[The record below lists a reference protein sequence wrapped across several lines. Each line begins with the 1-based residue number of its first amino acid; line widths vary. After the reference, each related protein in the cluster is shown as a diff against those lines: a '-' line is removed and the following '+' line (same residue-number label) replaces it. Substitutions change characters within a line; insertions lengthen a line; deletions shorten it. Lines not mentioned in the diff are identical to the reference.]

1 MNLQHYIFGRRT
13 PEFTAPH
20 LLVAEHLNLKPHI
33 CLVVEHLNLKPHICL
48 VMEHLILKFR
58 HLFGCG
64 TPDFKDK
71 FEV

>member
-1 MNLQHYIFGRRT
+1 LNLQHYIFGRRT
-13 PEFTAPH
+13 LEFTAPH

-33 CLVVEHLNLKPHICL
+33 CLVAEHLN
-48 VMEHLILKFR
+48 LKFR

>member
-13 PEFTAPH
+13 PEFKAPH

-48 VMEHLILKFR
+48 VVEHLILKFR

>member
-13 PEFTAPH
+13 PEFKAPH

-33 CLVVEHLNLKPHICL
+33 CLVV
-48 VMEHLILKFR
+48 EHLILKFR

>member
-20 LLVAEHLNLKPHI
+20 LLVAEHL
-33 CLVVEHLNLKPHICL
+33 
-48 VMEHLILKFR
+48 ILKFR

>member
-33 CLVVEHLNLKPHICL
+33 YLVVEHLNLKPHICL
-48 VMEHLILKFR
+48 VVEHLILKFR